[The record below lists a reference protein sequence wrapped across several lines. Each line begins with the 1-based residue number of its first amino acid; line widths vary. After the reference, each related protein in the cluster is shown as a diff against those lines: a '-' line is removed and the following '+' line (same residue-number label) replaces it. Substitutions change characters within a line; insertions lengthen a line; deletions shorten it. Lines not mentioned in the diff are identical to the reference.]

1 MNCEV
6 DPFSLLPE
14 TGGGLRSRV
23 RLTASKRLDFSPLLV
38 FTMCRSPSRL
48 RLYFLLWFSLCPNL
62 YLLSFLFLSVCIF
75 KRCSSNSLA
84 DNWETGSPL
93 LKPILKIWLFKNLS
107 PQDIR
112 QEWKKKQ
119 NCQERVGKHS
129 PPHPEAFLSVSF
141 SCLFNRSWWYG
152 KAIHRERP
160 FGSRS
165 CDHTPHAVGVGEQAR
180 RALATWRWV
189 EPGGPL
195 GSLFC

>member
-1 MNCEV
+1 MSKEWLSLSASFSLPCTVNCEV

-14 TGGGLRSRV
+14 TGGGLGSRV
-23 RLTASKRLDFSPLLV
+23 RLTASKRLDFSPLLA

-48 RLYFLLWFSLCPNL
+48 QLYFLLWFSLCPNL
-62 YLLSFLFLSVCIF
+62 CLLSFLFLSVCIF

-119 NCQERVGKHS
+119 NCQERVGKHFF
-129 PPHPEAFLSVSF
+129 PPRSFFECLFFLSF
-141 SCLFNRSWWYG
+141 
-152 KAIHRERP
+152 
-160 FGSRS
+160 
-165 CDHTPHAVGVGEQAR
+165 
-180 RALATWRWV
+180 
-189 EPGGPL
+189 
-195 GSLFC
+195 